1 MADNAYD
8 VVVIGSGSAG
18 LTAAKTAHGF
28 GKRVAMIE
36 KEDRL
41 GGECTWTGCVPSKAL
56 IKSAEVAYH
65 AQHLATYGL
74 KGEVNLDTTG
84 VMDDVR
90 TVIRQVYQTHTPEK
104 IKELGIDVL
113 FGNASFLDAHQLQV
127 GDKTIQANKI
137 IVATGSSPV
146 VPPIEGIDQVNY
158 LTNETLFNLP
168 QLPRSMIIL
177 GGGPIGAEMASAC
190 NRLGVQIT
198 VIEMQERI
206 LPKEDPE
213 LVGMLSQMMRDEGV
227 QLLTGTRAI
236 RASQDANGITV
247 TCQDS
252 AGQEQRVQAETFLV
266 AVGRRPNIE
275 GLHLERVGIQT
286 TKRGIVVDTTFRTAA
301 KNIYAAGDVVGPYLF
316 SHMAWHQAVIA
327 TRNALIPLFKKRID
341 YRHIIWVT
349 FTAPELAAAGLT
361 EAQAREK
368 YGDTIRV
375 YKKSYA
381 EIDRGHTDRT
391 TQGLAK
397 FVCDKK
403 GRVLGTHILG
413 ERAGDIIHE
422 LQLAKVHGIRL
433 ADLQSIIH
441 AYPTYSELA
450 WHASK
455 RAYVDRLQANIFIKL
470 LKKLFIRSKKT

>member
-1 MADNAYD
+1 MARVAYD
-8 VVVIGSGSAG
+8 VAVIGSGSGG
-18 LTAAKTAHGF
+18 LTAAKTARGF
-28 GKRVAMIE
+28 GKRVVLIE
-36 KEDRL
+36 KEDHL

-56 IKSAEVAYH
+56 IKTAEVAYH
-65 AQHLATYGL
+65 AQHLTRYGL
-74 KGEVNLDTTG
+74 NGQVKIDTTG

-90 TVIRQVYQTHTPEK
+90 NVIRQVYQTHTPEK
-104 IKELGIDVL
+104 IKELGIDVV
-113 FGNASFLDAHQLQV
+113 FGSASFIDNNHIQV
-127 GDKTIQANKI
+127 GDQTIQASKI
-137 IVATGSSPV
+137 IICTGLSPF
-146 VPPIEGIDQVNY
+146 VPPIEGLDQVNY
-158 LTNETLFNLP
+158 LTNETLFDLP
-168 QLPRSMIIL
+168 ELPRSMIIL
-177 GGGPIGAEMASAC
+177 GGGPIGAEMASAL
-190 NRLGVQIT
+190 NRLGVAVT
-198 VIEMQERI
+198 MIEMQDRI

-213 LVGMLSQMMRDEGV
+213 LVDMLSAIMRDEGV
-227 QLLTGTRAI
+227 KLLSSIKAI
-236 RASQDANGITV
+236 RVQQAADDIAV
-247 TCQDS
+247 VCQDEN
-252 AGQEQRVQAETFLV
+252 GQEKRVQGQTLLV
-266 AVGRRPNIE
+266 AVGRRPNLQ
-275 GLHLERVGIQT
+275 GLSLERAGIEIN
-286 TKRGIVVDTTFRTAA
+286 KHGIVVDSTLRTTA

-327 TRNALIPLFKKRID
+327 TRNALIPLFKKHID

-361 EAQAREK
+361 EVQAREQ

-397 FVCDKK
+397 FICDKK
-403 GRVLGTHILG
+403 GRLLGTHILG

-433 ADLQSIIH
+433 ADLHSIIH

-455 RAYVDRLQANIFIKL
+455 RAYVDRLEANIFIQL
-470 LKKLFIRSKKT
+470 IKKLFIR